1 MRTHFA
7 KMAVLP
13 SLALAMLIAVEPATH
28 AQEYLSQEAA
38 YIHRHH
44 AAPPLAYDAQANP
57 NYGFGPLRPVG
68 PNDVVSGNRIIGR
81 DPDPFIRGE
90 LLRHY
95 DSGWPDWVPREVP
108 RSGIS
113 ADEDIRAIAVLR
125 NLDAAARLGVPAER
139 AAIAVNPPRAIATR
153 VPSQS
158 FQARDSC

>member
-1 MRTHFA
+1 VRPAQDFEITAIAGKTRQERPNRSQSTHYLIVWRSPGNRNQGDVICVHVFA
-7 KMAVLP
+7 TMVVLP
-13 SLALAMLIAVEPATH
+13 SLALAMLMAVEPATH

-95 DSGWPDWVPREVP
+95 DSGWPD
-108 RSGIS
+108 
-113 ADEDIRAIAVLR
+113 
-125 NLDAAARLGVPAER
+125 
-139 AAIAVNPPRAIATR
+139 
-153 VPSQS
+153 
-158 FQARDSC
+158 

>member
-90 LLRHY
+90 LCATTTQAGRTEFQ
-95 DSGWPDWVPREVP
+95 REVP
-108 RSGIS
+108 SSGTS
-113 ADEDIRAIAVLR
+113 ADENIPAIVVLSDLR
-125 NLDAAARLGVPAER
+125 ARLGVPAER
-139 AAIAVNPPRAIATR
+139 ARTR
-153 VPSQS
+153 RPAES
-158 FQARDSC
+158 AR